1 MSSIAIKRNSKKKL
15 ERLEIQF
22 LEIFCFL
29 CFYND
34 MKTSEDLILE
44 VIEDVISEEIKYQ
57 PPLNHIKIDD
67 YKSVLKSLDS
77 FSPLNDRK
85 WELTKGSNRPL
96 NNKYIH
102 DNMKKY
108 VKMKHDLEHEKLS
121 KKFSDFESRFTLE
134 KMINHTNQ
142 IICLLEKCQKI

>member
-1 MSSIAIKRNSKKKL
+1 
-15 ERLEIQF
+15 
-22 LEIFCFL
+22 
-29 CFYND
+29 
-34 MKTSEDLILE
+34 MKTSENLMLE
-44 VIEDVISEEIKYQ
+44 VIEGVISEEMKCHAPEKYIKV
-57 PPLNHIKIDD
+57 DD
-67 YKSVLKSLDS
+67 YKSELNSLNS
-77 FSPLNDRK
+77 FPPLPTKN
-85 WELTKGSNRPL
+85 WEPQKPSNRRL

-108 VKMKHDLEHEKLS
+108 VKMKHNLEHEMLS